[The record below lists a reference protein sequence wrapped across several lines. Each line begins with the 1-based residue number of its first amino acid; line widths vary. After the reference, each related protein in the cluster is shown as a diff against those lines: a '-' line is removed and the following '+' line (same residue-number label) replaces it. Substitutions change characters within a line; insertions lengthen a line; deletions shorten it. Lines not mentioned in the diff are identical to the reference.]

1 MLGRVLIIAALVGI
15 GLWLLRKTLAKRGG
29 QGGSADAGAGASQ
42 GRLIEC
48 AHCGARL
55 PVTDAVWKEG
65 QPFCSMTHRHLGPRA

>member
-1 MLGRVLIIAALVGI
+1 MLGRVLIIVALVGI

-29 QGGSADAGAGASQ
+29 GQGTSDAGAGPAQ

-55 PVTDAVWKEG
+55 PATDAVWKEG
-65 QPFCSMTHRHLGPRA
+65 QPFCSMTHRHLGPRG